1 MDRQATQKAT
11 TWIARPHIRQQHGI
25 ARPTMPCDR
34 RRSSPLF
41 TAPSPR
47 FWRETSMPVGNVIAS
62 PCALGS
68 NLYVCIDAAGRYAC
82 VRALT
87 YGCRQVVCVR
97 ALTYGC
103 RQVVCVR
110 ACCAVTHVCLGLD
123 PYTRVC
129 WYCEPG
135 CERVRPCARMDAIG
149 MHVCSN
155 VRAGMRA
162 RAAGGV
168 EITAPQPS
176 VGQACL

>member
-1 MDRQATQKAT
+1 
-11 TWIARPHIRQQHGI
+11 
-25 ARPTMPCDR
+25 MPCDR

-41 TAPSPR
+41 SAPSPR

-87 YGCRQVVCVR
+87 YGCLR
-97 ALTYGC
+97 
-103 RQVVCVR
+103 
-110 ACCAVTHVCLGLD
+110 LD
-123 PYTRVC
+123 PYIRIC

-168 EITAPQPS
+168 EITAPQPN
-176 VGQACL
+176 VGRACLWPGHIRLGIRVYARICVITSYTPRS

>member
-1 MDRQATQKAT
+1 M
-11 TWIARPHIRQQHGI
+11 
-25 ARPTMPCDR
+25 
-34 RRSSPLF
+34 SSPALALSAR
-41 TAPSPR
+41 TCTYA
-47 FWRETSMPVGNVIAS
+47 SMLQAGMHACVLS
-62 PCALGS
+62 HT
-68 NLYVCIDAAGRYAC
+68 AAGRYA
-82 VRALT
+82 
-87 YGCRQVVCVR
+87 CVR

>member
-87 YGCRQVVCVR
+87 YGCLR
-97 ALTYGC
+97 
-103 RQVVCVR
+103 
-110 ACCAVTHVCLGLD
+110 LD
-123 PYTRVC
+123 PYIRIC
-129 WYCEPG
+129 WYGCSNLRAGMRAHACGRVRAWMQSVCMCARMCEPG
-135 CERVRPCARMDAIG
+135 CERVRPVVLRSQHRSQAW
-149 MHVCSN
+149 
-155 VRAGMRA
+155 VRRVYSWVTYA
-162 RAAGGV
+162 
-168 EITAPQPS
+168 
-176 VGQACL
+176 